1 MIISAEIRSL
11 CDSFSLARREF
22 YFDRSPRVFE
32 NILGLYRKGELHLT
46 ESVCPRDFLGELEYW
61 GLSSL
66 YLGKSKSLQMHSSFN
81 LSFPRAL
88 LRLHPTK
95 IILAPTHHRT
105 RDWPRG
111 SGLKINV
118 YFYFITILLQV
129 NPFAGMCCS
138 KLRNVIWKLFED
150 PNSSTAAKVILQ
162 LPVVK

>member
-1 MIISAEIRSL
+1 MQIIVSAEIRSL

-66 YLGKSKSLQMHSSFN
+66 YLGKSNSVQMHLSSN

-88 LRLHPTK
+88 LCLHTTE
-95 IILAPTHHRT
+95 IILAPTHHGQR
-105 RDWPRG
+105 PRG
-111 SGLKINV
+111 SGIHIAV
-118 YFYFITILLQV
+118 YF
-129 NPFAGMCCS
+129 PFPFYTFSGQPLCWH
-138 KLRNVIWKLFED
+138 VLFQ
-150 PNSSTAAKVILQ
+150 A
-162 LPVVK
+162 